1 MKYFPYLEKT
11 LLVKVW
17 VEILVVISA
26 TLLYLCIDETTSRY
40 SIPDLAGHD

>member
-17 VEILVVISA
+17 AGLLGIISA
-26 TLLYLCIDETTSRY
+26 ILML
-40 SIPDLAGHD
+40 